1 MINKTSN
8 SLDQS
13 WGLSLLRI
21 HLGIILLAHGWLK
34 ISVFTIAGTVGYFA
48 SLGLPSIVAY
58 LTIFGEIVGGVALIL
73 GVQTRLAAALSMP
86 IMLGATIVHLGNGW
100 LFSAEGGGWEFPA
113 SLTIIA
119 LTIALM
125 GSGNR
130 FQVKFNPFDAYLPI
144 PVRAD
149 PVFAGGDG
157 SQCCPLCLFN
167 LRRNKN
173 ASAS

>member
-21 HLGIILLAHGWLK
+21 NLGIILLAHGWLK

-144 PVRAD
+144 PVR
-149 PVFAGGDG
+149 G
-157 SQCCPLCLFN
+157 
-167 LRRNKN
+167 
-173 ASAS
+173 